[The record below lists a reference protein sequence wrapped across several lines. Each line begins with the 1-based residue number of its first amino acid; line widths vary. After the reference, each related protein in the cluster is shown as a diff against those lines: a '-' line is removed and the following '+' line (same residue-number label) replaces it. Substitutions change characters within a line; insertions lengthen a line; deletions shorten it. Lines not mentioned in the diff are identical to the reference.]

1 VIWPLENKTLAFSI
15 DFWPPSVVV
24 HNSQYG
30 ARDRLLELLLY
41 FSIFSERRHNPFEFC
56 RVGKAHR
63 LLCHAFGSG
72 EGIFAGQ
79 IQKWQSHRGYFFA
92 KKTFALKN
100 IEP

>member
-1 VIWPLENKTLAFSI
+1 
-15 DFWPPSVVV
+15 
-24 HNSQYG
+24 
-30 ARDRLLELLLY
+30 
-41 FSIFSERRHNPFEFC
+41 
-56 RVGKAHR
+56 VGKAHR
-63 LLCHAFGSG
+63 LLCHAFRSG